1 MLRAGLAIQLGKFG
15 RTYDGHTRPRIDR
28 LQIAGDELSILR
40 ERNAPLGRALAAVVV
55 VFVAFVL
62 FQAALLKLR

>member
-1 MLRAGLAIQLGKFG
+1 MLRAGLSIQLGKFG

-40 ERNAPLGRALAAVVV
+40 ERNAPLGCAHVVVV

>member
-1 MLRAGLAIQLGKFG
+1 MLRAGLAIQFGKFG

-55 VFVAFVL
+55 FVAFVL